1 MGAQPLTRERV
12 AGGRHKGQAWHAKQA
27 AAAGGAARANT
38 AKSDYNDCQE
48 AEHHRVASPYA
59 DDLVWRCGAA
69 PPPRAG
75 RPQPRHT
82 EGPLLCAAAGI
93 RAAARAIAG
102 RATSTDLT
110 ARVAT
115 VLTSD

>member
-1 MGAQPLTRERV
+1 MLIELPRQNESRNIF
-12 AGGRHKGQAWHAKQA
+12 HKQA

-38 AKSDYNDCQE
+38 AKSDYDNDRQE
-48 AEHHRVASPYA
+48 AEHHRVASPHA

-69 PPPRAG
+69 TPPRAR

-82 EGPLLCAAAGI
+82 DGPLLCAAAGI

-102 RATSTDLT
+102 SVTSADLA

-115 VLTSD
+115 VLASD